1 MNNKLMYLLL
11 CLLLMFVFIGEA
23 ILPVYADD
31 GQQHGNPGGIDTQPG
46 GNGPNHNPPDSNH
59 FRGNSPRPSD
69 NFTPPAWGRSDNFT
83 PPAWGRPPSD
93 NMTPGAWGKSD
104 NFTPPAWGR
113 SDNMTPP
120 AWGRSENMTPPAW
133 GRSPSDNITS
143 LSDNITRDQQPW
155 RGSDNNTVSPWSKL
169 SQILNIDE
177 GTLMNA
183 LRQVFGPF
191 MK

>member
-1 MNNKLMYLLL
+1 MNNKLMYLLS
-11 CLLLMFVFIGEA
+11 CLLIMFIFIGGA

-31 GQQHGNPGGIDTQPG
+31 GQHHNNPGDKGPG
-46 GNGPNHNPPDSNH
+46 FGANGPSHNPLDDN
-59 FRGNSPRPSD
+59 RP
-69 NFTPPAWGRSDNFT
+69 T
-83 PPAWGRPPSD
+83 
-93 NMTPGAWGKSD
+93 GKPWQHSE
-104 NFTPPAWGR
+104 
-113 SDNMTPP
+113 NMTPP

-133 GRSPSDNITS
+133 GRSENMTPPAWGRSQSDNITS
-143 LSDNITRDQQPW
+143 LSDNITRHQPPW
-155 RGSDNNTVSPWSKL
+155 RGSDNNTASPWSKL